1 MQRARAPRFPLRTLL
16 LMLLALGAFVRFWC
30 ASHPSRPA
38 AERAPVP
45 AEERGRVVI
54 VPMPRPVT
62 QDAGQH

>member
-1 MQRARAPRFPLRTLL
+1 
-16 LMLLALGAFVRFWC
+16 MLLALGAFVRFWC